1 MASYSAAARAR
12 AAVPSPAVGASE
24 REEIHLENQAAVAAM
39 SPEEIADA
47 RAELL
52 ARLPAPALAMIRRR
66 AAVAGRGS
74 EGAPPPTAIPGDG
87 VSTTLGQRPSVD
99 AAGFKSPTS
108 HLGAKKPAAPEEE
121 AVEEEA
127 MEDNDGGVAAQWV
140 GCVERVRQ
148 LRFSLAG
155 EPMGADAAA
164 DVEQALGLDA
174 LPPPLPGHT
183 TTFPRLNATN
193 MSLTCWFHGADG
205 SDPAAAISERLAVE
219 RDLLRADGD
228 PARGGY
234 SLKEATILSRS
245 SVAGQ
250 RAAGLKLISAVLLR
264 ATTSLMQGGSAGG
277 LPLTG
282 GSAKGCGASVPSEAA
297 ARSANWPAI
306 WAYTTGPQLQ
316 LTVILRDICDFLVD
330 RMALDD
336 NSATVQLGAVHALHA
351 LLCCAANEAYF
362 DKLECQWRGE
372 EVVAT
377 CPIFRRRKASAREY
391 SGGGRW
397 KDNVKPEEFAPAL
410 GVAAET
416 EVEAKKGVDTDAART
431 VASDADVA
439 SRDVVAGLIRM
450 GVLPRIRYLLE
461 VVQLPAADQ
470 PLIEILIAIA
480 RHSEAAAAAVLDC
493 PHLIDA
499 LQAGF
504 LRASISLV
512 TSATAITIKL
522 LKVLCQ
528 ASAACA
534 AQLATSGLLHL
545 AVCHLL
551 QQSPLSLAPGV
562 SGHAV
567 VLAPS
572 PAQQLSVAVEGLR
585 LWRVCLRYH
594 FGRADLSDLYPQL
607 CLWATASDAGPPAS
621 VLAREAYLA
630 LEALS
635 PGLFR
640 LRHLPQR
647 RADPSSGVAVGHLSW
662 QMVLALVDGALDW
675 LVPNAVTAAA
685 GGGSGGLA
693 AMASVVH
700 FLATVC
706 ALGLPEGASQD
717 EGLGTDKAG
726 GHDSGGAWLP
736 PFLGE
741 VRERLVASGLQDG
754 APLQTLLAASA
765 QSGDGELALAATGCV
780 HGVHRLA
787 VALPLLQGHADL
799 SERLLRAFGSAL
811 LEHRARLSACTAGS
825 RGGPAPGPGVGWG
838 RRQSGDPQ
846 YWSLPTAVLQAKA
859 RIAADLLE
867 ATGQQSEPEPATGG
881 SMSYC
886 DSPDRQGSKDGGA
899 VRHFRFKVGL
909 AVAGLAGPGDSA
921 LLARVLLSAVLDERA
936 LGDLL
941 EQLATH
947 MSLDG
952 AGGATSALAALP
964 ARLRRLLLPHYVTEW
979 LSVKERPQ
987 RAAVTEA
994 GDVRPGG
1001 LAPVPEA
1008 EDEHGTEA
1016 EAAPGRLAET
1026 WVGQRLPLPEH
1037 WLLSAL
1043 AVPRGADGGAAAA
1056 DVVEA
1061 GLVLAL
1067 CTLEAGWPEG
1077 SLVFSRPQVLH
1088 GLSQAFVA
1096 SDGVVAGD
1104 LARSA
1109 VRALQDWCGR
1119 QLHAGVCFGR
1129 SYAMVAEQL
1138 ANHFSDTSYGDRLY
1152 GRQVAALLAP
1162 PVACAEVRLATWQ
1175 ALANS
1180 GSLALLPDLADCF
1193 FPPDSYLSLPQ
1204 ESAAMLDLYVSAFTS
1219 GAWNRA
1225 CSNAPSMTHAL
1236 ALHYVCIFLFQDWPS
1251 INSEDA
1257 AKRVTVISRLLRATA
1272 SQNAVLQLVSYNPPH
1287 GQLQLLPDV
1296 ERIRLLDNACISS
1309 PDIASNLAKLRPSLE
1324 FSGS

>member
-12 AAVPSPAVGASE
+12 AAAQLPAAPAVAAGEMSQ
-24 REEIHLENQAAVAAM
+24 REEIHLENQAAIAAM
-39 SPEEIADA
+39 SPEEVADA

-66 AAVAGRGS
+66 AAAAGRGL
-74 EGAPPPTAIPGDG
+74 EGPPPPPTAIPGDG
-87 VSTTLGQRPSVD
+87 ASTALGQRPSV
-99 AAGFKSPTS
+99 AAATEQPAGFKSPTPD
-108 HLGAKKPAAPEEE
+108 LGARNQAAPDEE
-121 AVEEEA
+121 VVMEEA
-127 MEDNDGGVAAQWV
+127 MEDDDDGGAAQWV
-140 GCVERVRQ
+140 GRVERVRR

-155 EPMGADAAA
+155 EPMAAQAAA
-164 DVEQALGLDA
+164 EVEQALGLGA
-174 LPPPLPGHT
+174 LPPPL
-183 TTFPRLNATN
+183 
-193 MSLTCWFHGADG
+193 
-205 SDPAAAISERLAVE
+205 DPAAAISERLAVE
-219 RDLLRADGD
+219 RDLLRAEGN

-234 SLKEATILSRS
+234 SLKEATVLSRS
-245 SVAGQ
+245 SKQDWRQSCVSSLLTDTLLIASPGGGPKGC
-250 RAAGLKLISAVLLR
+250 GLKLITVVLSR
-264 ATTSLMQGGSAGG
+264 ATTGLTQGVLTEGLPWPGG
-277 LPLTG
+277 L
-282 GSAKGCGASVPSEAA
+282 AEDCGASLPSEATA
-297 ARSANWPAI
+297 SSADWPAI

-316 LTVILRDICDFLVD
+316 LSLVL

-362 DKLECQWRGE
+362 DNLECQWRGE

-397 KDNVKPEEFAPAL
+397 KDNVKPEEFEPGL
-410 GVAAET
+410 GAAAEGV
-416 EVEAKKGVDTDAART
+416 VEAKEGVVGDTDAGRT

-461 VVQLPAADQ
+461 VVQLPTADQ
-470 PLIEILIAIA
+470 FLIKILIAIA

-499 LQAGF
+499 LQGRF
-504 LRASISLV
+504 LRASIN

-528 ASAACA
+528 ASAAFA

-551 QQSPLSLAPGV
+551 QQSPLAQAPGV
-562 SGHAV
+562 RGHAAA
-567 VLAPS
+567 LAPN
-572 PAQQLSVAVEGLR
+572 PAQQPTVAIEGLR
-585 LWRVCLRYH
+585 LWRMCLRYH

-607 CLWATASDAGPPAS
+607 CLWATASDAGPLAS
-621 VLAREAYLA
+621 ALAREAYLA

-635 PGLFR
+635 PALPR
-640 LRHLPQR
+640 LRRRPQG
-647 RADPSSGVAVGHLSW
+647 RADPCSGVVGGHFSW
-662 QMVLALVDGALDW
+662 QMALALVDSALDW
-675 LVPNAVTAAA
+675 LVPNVVTEAA
-685 GGGSGGLA
+685 GGGAGGVA
-693 AMASVVH
+693 AMAAVVH
-700 FLATVC
+700 FLATGC
-706 ALGLPEGASQD
+706 TLGLPGGATQD
-717 EGLGTDKAG
+717 EGLGTDDAG
-726 GHDSGGAWLP
+726 SHGSGGAWLP

-741 VRERLVASGLQDG
+741 VRQRLAASGLLDG

-765 QSGDGELALAATGCV
+765 QSGADELALAATGCL

-787 VALPLLQGHADL
+787 VALLLPQGHADL

-811 LEHRARLSACTAGS
+811 LENRARLSACTAGG

-881 SMSYC
+881 SMRC
-886 DSPDRQGSKDGGA
+886 DSTDRQGNEDGGA

-936 LGDLL
+936 LDDLL
-941 EQLATH
+941 EHLVLH

-952 AGGATSALAALP
+952 AGGATSVLAALP
-964 ARLRRLLLPHYVTEW
+964 ACIRRLLLPHYVTEW

-994 GDVRPGG
+994 GDVQPGG

-1008 EDEHGTEA
+1008 EDEHGTDG
-1016 EAAPGRLAET
+1016 EAAPGRLVEA

-1043 AVPRGADGGAAAA
+1043 AAPRRGDGGPAAA
-1056 DVVEA
+1056 DVIEA

-1067 CTLEAGWPEG
+1067 CTLEAGGPEG
-1077 SLVFSRPQVLH
+1077 SPVFSVPQVLH

-1096 SDGVVAGD
+1096 NDGVVAGE

-1109 VRALQDWCGR
+1109 VLALQDWCGR
-1119 QLHAGVCFGR
+1119 RLHTGVCFGC
-1129 SYAMVAEQL
+1129 SYATVAEQL

-1162 PVACAEVRLATWQ
+1162 PVACAEVRSATWQ

-1204 ESAAMLDLYVSAFTS
+1204 ESAAMLDLYVSAFTL

-1225 CSNAPSMTHAL
+1225 RSNSPSMTHAL
-1236 ALHYVCIFLFQDWPS
+1236 ALHYVCIFLFQDWPNIDS
-1251 INSEDA
+1251 ADA

-1272 SQNAVLQLVSYNPPH
+1272 SQNAVLQLVSYNHPH
-1287 GQLQLLPDV
+1287 GLQQLLPKV
-1296 ERIRLLDNACISS
+1296 ERIRLLDNVCISS
-1309 PDIASNLAKLRPSLE
+1309 PDIGYNLAKLRPSLE
-1324 FSGS
+1324 SSGS

>member
-1 MASYSAAARAR
+1 M
-12 AAVPSPAVGASE
+12 
-24 REEIHLENQAAVAAM
+24 LLTM
-39 SPEEIADA
+39 S
-47 RAELL
+47 
-52 ARLPAPALAMIRRR
+52 
-66 AAVAGRGS
+66 
-74 EGAPPPTAIPGDG
+74 
-87 VSTTLGQRPSVD
+87 
-99 AAGFKSPTS
+99 F
-108 HLGAKKPAAPEEE
+108 
-121 AVEEEA
+121 
-127 MEDNDGGVAAQWV
+127 
-140 GCVERVRQ
+140 
-148 LRFSLAG
+148 
-155 EPMGADAAA
+155 
-164 DVEQALGLDA
+164 
-174 LPPPLPGHT
+174 
-183 TTFPRLNATN
+183 
-193 MSLTCWFHGADG
+193 TCWLRGADG
-205 SDPAAAISERLAVE
+205 SDPAAAVSERLAVE
-219 RDLLRADGD
+219 RDLLRAEGD

-250 RAAGLKLISAVLLR
+250 RAAGLKLITAVLSR
-264 ATTSLMQGGSAGG
+264 ATTGLTQGGPAEG
-277 LPLTG
+277 LPLPG
-282 GSAKGCGASVPSEAA
+282 GPAGDCGASAPSEAA
-297 ARSANWPAI
+297 ASSADWPAI

-316 LTVILRDICDFLVD
+316 LTLIL

-391 SGGGRW
+391 SGGARW
-397 KDNVKPEEFAPAL
+397 KDNVKPEDFAPAL
-410 GVAAET
+410 GAAAEI
-416 EVEAKKGVDTDAART
+416 EVEATKGVVGATEAGRT

-470 PLIEILIAIA
+470 PFIEILVAIA

-493 PHLIDA
+493 PHLINA
-499 LQAGF
+499 LQARF
-504 LRASISLV
+504 LRASIN

-551 QQSPLSLAPGV
+551 RQSPLAQAPGV
-562 SGHAV
+562 RGRAAA
-567 VLAPS
+567 LAPS
-572 PAQQLSVAVEGLR
+572 PAQQPSVAVEGLR
-585 LWRVCLRYH
+585 LWRVCLQYR

-607 CLWATASDAGPPAS
+607 CLWATASDAGPPTSA
-621 VLAREAYLA
+621 LAREAYLA

-635 PGLFR
+635 PALPR
-640 LRHLPQR
+640 LRRLPQGR
-647 RADPSSGVAVGHLSW
+647 VDPSSGVAGGHFSW
-662 QMVLALVDGALDW
+662 QMALALVDSALDW

-685 GGGSGGLA
+685 GGGVDGLA
-693 AMASVVH
+693 AMAVVVH

-706 ALGLPEGASQD
+706 ALGLPEGAPQD
-717 EGLGTDKAG
+717 EGLGTDEAG
-726 GHDSGGAWLP
+726 RHGNGGAWLP

-741 VRERLVASGLQDG
+741 VRERLAASGLLDG

-765 QSGDGELALAATGCV
+765 QSGDNELALAATSCL

-787 VALPLLQGHADL
+787 VALPLPQGHADL

-811 LEHRARLSACTAGS
+811 LENRAPLSACTVGG

-859 RIAADLLE
+859 RVAADLME
-867 ATGQQSEPEPATGG
+867 TTGQQSEPELATGR
-881 SMSYC
+881 SLSYC
-886 DSPDRQGSKDGGA
+886 DAPDGRGNEDGGA

-941 EQLATH
+941 EQLASH

-952 AGGATSALAALP
+952 AGGETSALAALP
-964 ARLRRLLLPHYVTEW
+964 ARIRRLLLPHYVTEW

-994 GDVRPGG
+994 GDVQPGG

-1008 EDEHGTEA
+1008 EDEHGAEA
-1016 EAAPGRLAET
+1016 EAAPGRLAEA

-1043 AVPRGADGGAAAA
+1043 AAPRGADGGASAA

-1077 SLVFSRPQVLH
+1077 SPVFSVPQVLH

-1096 SDGVVAGD
+1096 SDGVIAGG
-1104 LARSA
+1104 LAHSA
-1109 VRALQDWCGR
+1109 VLALQDWCGR
-1119 QLHAGVCFGR
+1119 HSLTGVCFGP
-1129 SYAMVAEQL
+1129 SYATMAEQL

-1152 GRQVAALLAP
+1152 GRQVAVLLAP
-1162 PVACAEVRLATWQ
+1162 PVACAEVRSATWQ

-1193 FPPDSYLSLPQ
+1193 FAPDSYLSLPQ

-1219 GAWNRA
+1219 GAWKRA
-1225 CSNAPSMTHAL
+1225 RSNAPSMTHTL
-1236 ALHYVCIFLFQDWPS
+1236 ALHYTCIFLFQDWPS
-1251 INSEDA
+1251 ISSEDA

-1287 GQLQLLPDV
+1287 GQLQLLPNI

-1309 PDIASNLAKLRPSLE
+1309 PDIASNLAKLRLSLE
-1324 FSGS
+1324 SSGS